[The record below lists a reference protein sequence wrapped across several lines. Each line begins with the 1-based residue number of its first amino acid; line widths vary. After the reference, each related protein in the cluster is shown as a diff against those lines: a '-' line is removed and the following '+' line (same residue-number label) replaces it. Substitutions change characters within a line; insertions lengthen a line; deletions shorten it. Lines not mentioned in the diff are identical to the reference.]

1 MKIYLKLT
9 ALVTTVLFSSYSSA
23 VAASHKN
30 TRAPQVSAADAKVSF
45 WKMSSLESAY
55 IDAAPAD
62 RNDAL
67 IVGKLGIDGGNKAT
81 ILKLAQ
87 ELGDGMHGSY
97 DSLLIAQKGKLL
109 FESYFKRG
117 RVNLA
122 HFQASATK
130 GYTSLVLAR
139 AIELG
144 YLTMADLNKP
154 LVNFIKDLDSSK
166 FVDGV
171 EKITLHQAMMMSSGL
186 RFSDEQIKMFRE
198 TPEKYKG
205 LAQVQAFFE
214 LSAPITTESQSYK
227 YQGSDPI
234 MVMQVIDAVVPGSAQ
249 SFIKKELLDKLG
261 ITNYQWRNDQSGLP
275 IADSG
280 VSFTSR
286 DMLKLGELVIDKGQ
300 WRDEQ
305 LLSAKYL
312 EKATSAITQ
321 PTEDWQPKS
330 LSYGYLWYQTNIFVE
345 NKNYDTKVAWGA
357 GGNRII
363 TIEALDLVV
372 VITGHD
378 GEDGIMTQVAEQI
391 LPAFV
396 K

>member
-1 MKIYLKLT
+1 M
-9 ALVTTVLFSSYSSA
+9 AL
-23 VAASHKN
+23 
-30 TRAPQVSAADAKVSF
+30 
-45 WKMSSLESAY
+45 E
-55 IDAAPAD
+55 
-62 RNDAL
+62 
-67 IVGKLGIDGGNKAT
+67 
-81 ILKLAQ
+81 
-87 ELGDGMHGSY
+87 
-97 DSLLIAQKGKLL
+97 
-109 FESYFKRG
+109 
-117 RVNLA
+117 
-122 HFQASATK
+122 
-130 GYTSLVLAR
+130 
-139 AIELG
+139 
-144 YLTMADLNKP
+144 
-154 LVNFIKDLDSSK
+154 DSSK

-286 DMLKLGELVIDKGQ
+286 DMLKLGALVIDEGQ